1 MEWIKLIDL
10 PGNVVQIGSIMRVPT
25 VYTYRGDWYP
35 EAIVDLLVFNAQGF
49 SKESATGMIA
59 ITGYKAGLINVIFP
73 LASKPA
79 QQFGLSKQWLIDKWT
94 EWVYPAGNVQDVWIR
109 LESQVLEM
117 PDGSV
122 PVPID

>member
-1 MEWIKLIDL
+1 LF
-10 PGNVVQIGSIMRVPT
+10 GSVQ
-25 VYTYRGDWYP
+25 
-35 EAIVDLLVFNAQGF
+35 E
-49 SKESATGMIA
+49 
-59 ITGYKAGLINVIFP
+59 AGLLYLRALVNVIFP

-79 QQFGLSKQWLIDKWT
+79 EQFGLSKQWLIDKWT
-94 EWVYPAGNVQDVWIR
+94 EWVYLAGNVQDVWIR